1 MPMLLYGPYIPEY
14 NKGPRGHV
22 LLVHLIRLA
31 YQPPASQ
38 EYGKQSAN
46 TFISEQIKSI

>member
-1 MPMLLYGPYIPEY
+1 M
-14 NKGPRGHV
+14 PRGHV
-22 LLVHLIRLA
+22 LLVRLIRLA